1 MLFDAFG
8 SEPQNGYGLYLQIMR
23 CFWLSRSL
31 PISIIPV
38 DSRPYGFTYSEW
50 SAKWWQWLLSIP
62 MEYSPAFDSSGANSN
77 INQTS
82 LPVFFL
88 CQTYE
93 KANALPDRTVIIPK
107 NYSIF
112 MPIINWISIIH
123 HDGSTDQELLT
134 VAKEKMNEVANLEMT
149 VNGIQIQEGLEK
161 YRVLSPFFDVMLP
174 VSNIVG
180 MSPGVKRAISDG
192 FWLFFEPRES
202 EVYIASF
209 GSCSSGLTRIG
220 VNYHISFT

>member
-1 MLFDAFG
+1 MLFDALG
-8 SEPQNGYGLYLQIMR
+8 SDSQNGYGLYLQIMR
-23 CFWLSRSL
+23 CFWL

-38 DSRPYGFTYSEW
+38 DSRPYGFTYGEW

-62 MEYSPAFDSSGANSN
+62 MEYNPAFDSSGANSN

-134 VAKEKMNEVANLEMT
+134 VAKEKMNEV
-149 VNGIQIQEGLEK
+149 
-161 YRVLSPFFDVMLP
+161 
-174 VSNIVG
+174 
-180 MSPGVKRAISDG
+180 
-192 FWLFFEPRES
+192 
-202 EVYIASF
+202 
-209 GSCSSGLTRIG
+209 
-220 VNYHISFT
+220 